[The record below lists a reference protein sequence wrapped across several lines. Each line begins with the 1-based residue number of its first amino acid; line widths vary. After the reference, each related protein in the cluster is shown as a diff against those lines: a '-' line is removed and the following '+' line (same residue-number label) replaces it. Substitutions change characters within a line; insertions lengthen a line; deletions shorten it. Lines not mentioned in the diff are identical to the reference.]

1 MKLRYLLLIPAFF
14 AVQVTVKAQI
24 VNNLVVFSN
33 EGERFTVILDGVKE
47 NQTPENYV
55 RIVGLDLKVY
65 QVKIIFENKKLKDV
79 NTTLTFF
86 RTGKECIFA
95 LNKHGKKK
103 HTLDYNSEKEIDG
116 FIDPATQQNPQNI
129 NAPTSTENL
138 TSVPTTAPTPEPV
151 TNPAISTFQTAL
163 NNALTMLANGT
174 LNVNQIK
181 QVFAVFSTDQ
191 SRLAFAKQACAKLK
205 DPNVYTEI
213 VNLFANGA
221 IRQEL
226 QLFLQSKK

>member
-1 MKLRYLLLIPAFF
+1 M
-14 AVQVTVKAQI
+14 
-24 VNNLVVFSN
+24 
-33 EGERFTVILDGVKE
+33 
-47 NQTPENYV
+47 
-55 RIVGLDLKVY
+55 
-65 QVKIIFENKKLKDV
+65 KDV

-163 NNALTMLANGT
+163 NNIVAQPTDQGKLNTALTMLANGT

-191 SRLAFAKQACAKLK
+191 SRLAFAKQACTKLK